1 MDSNRACCNCNN
13 IAHGI
18 SSSYHMEDLFSQS
31 LGKIWK
37 LHMKPYSYQRANY
50 VRRDGYPLSQR
61 IPISSNV
68 ICVRLCKEEFVK
80 RRRK

>member
-37 LHMKPYSYQRANY
+37 LHMKPYSHQR
-50 VRRDGYPLSQR
+50 DQR